1 MNLRIEMGL
10 RADPRLRKRVCSG
23 ILHGHDS
30 EIASS
35 IVLKRNTSKSI
46 ATYNAI
52 KSAGIDLIA
61 RRGYEAVTL
70 RQLGQAAGIEAG
82 SLYYHIKSKQDL
94 LFRILKETLEVDFA
108 DLQKKVG
115 AAENAAAR
123 LAAFIEWFVRG
134 IIAKKQTCFLWTSEI
149 RSLNSPNYRVIAKQ
163 SRMFMQCLED
173 IIGEGFEAGLYR
185 EPDIEG
191 AAFAI
196 WGLLSSPLMWLYPEQ
211 RIDVDEIVALFIRLS
226 FRCLGAEA
234 PTAAHILFKSGHH
247 DGPPARTRP
256 GKRQPKSSR
265 GKFSLQD

>member
-1 MNLRIEMGL
+1 
-10 RADPRLRKRVCSG
+10 
-23 ILHGHDS
+23 
-30 EIASS
+30 
-35 IVLKRNTSKSI
+35 LKRNTSKSI

-70 RQLGQAAGIEAG
+70 RQLGRAAGIEAG

-108 DLQKKVG
+108 DLDKKVS
-115 AAENAAAR
+115 AAERPASR

-149 RSLNSPNYRVIAKQ
+149 RSLKPGNYRVIAKK
-163 SRMFMQCLED
+163 SRMFVDCLED
-173 IIGEGFEAGLYR
+173 IIRQGSEAGLYR

-191 AAFAI
+191 AVFAI

-211 RIDVDEIVALFIRLS
+211 RTDVDEIVALFIRLS

-234 PTAAHILFKSGHH
+234 PMATGVSLKSNNHY
-247 DGPPARTRP
+247 PPIDRPRP
-256 GKRQPKSSR
+256 GKRQPMSPRSKLSLR
-265 GKFSLQD
+265 G